1 MIQSYG
7 VRKPWA
13 TGIILSNYVR
23 QLPKGKFEYRN
34 GSHRFGRQVDLM

>member
-23 QLPKGKFEYRN
+23 QLPKENLNTGM
-34 GSHRFGRQVDLM
+34 SLIDLGGYKLI